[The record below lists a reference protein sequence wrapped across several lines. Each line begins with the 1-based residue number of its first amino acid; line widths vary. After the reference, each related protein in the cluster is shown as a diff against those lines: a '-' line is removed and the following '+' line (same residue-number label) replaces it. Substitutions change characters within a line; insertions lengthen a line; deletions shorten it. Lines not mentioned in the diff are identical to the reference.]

1 MKRPLSQYF
10 SLNRRYSRSIN
21 LERDLERVEALVGY
35 VPTERSVDALR
46 RILAGLTDS
55 QANRAWTLTSVYGTG
70 KSAFAHYLLS
80 LCAPEKNQM
89 RSKALE
95 ITENALD
102 ADSTEYLTLKETI
115 PSQGLFRAVVTAQRE
130 PISNTIVRALC
141 QGARLFWSPSQQAK
155 IAIARQLVDL
165 EIEVNDGITIET
177 RKIPKLVQ
185 EVARAAKTGVFIII
199 DELGKNL
206 EYAAYNAGAEDLYLL
221 QQLTE
226 LPPEEKNPVYLL
238 GILHQAFT
246 EYGQRLASVQRNEWA
261 KIQGRFEDIPFIES
275 AGQMVRLIGQVID
288 QSQAENFHCAISNLA
303 QGWFENLESIAKA
316 ASVAV
321 ATTGA
326 SELSPKD
333 LGGVYPLH
341 PIAALVLPM
350 LCAKYGQNDRSLFTF
365 LTSSEPYS
373 LQNFLEE
380 ETVNGNLPETLKL
393 NRVYDYFVEAT
404 GMGLG
409 SRPNLQRWVEIQ
421 NLIADAKHLDDDYLR
436 VLKTIGT
443 LNLVTTTGT
452 VKATRELV
460 TLAMCDSPHDEKTLQ
475 HWEDIID
482 RLLRR
487 NIITHRRLLDELR
500 LWEGSDFN
508 VEGEVAALIEQERSP
523 LASLL
528 SQTYPLKPLV
538 AQRHSYKT
546 GTLRYFERRYVDN
559 SINLHQLRCSRSD
572 TDGLIACFLEEE
584 LPNKLPITTADGKPL
599 IVLCATKLGV
609 LRLQALEL
617 AALQKI
623 QTNAAQLQTDAV
635 ARREVQYRLFQTKR
649 LLDES
654 LSQSFDL
661 GVIENVCWIRGE
673 RETISNATEFN
684 AKLSAVC
691 DQVYSKTPVL
701 WNELIN
707 RRELTSQ
714 GAKARRELI
723 EAMLAHGDQERLG
736 LDGYGPEVAMY
747 YSLLGETEIHRQEEE
762 SWGFYPPQKDSDLWT
777 VWEAIEDFCFQA
789 KEKQQSLD
797 KLYQRLEAP
806 PYGIKQGSIPV
817 LLTAVLLYHVD
828 DVGVYEDGTFIPVL
842 GAESFELLVK
852 DPSRFSVKYFEITGL
867 RSQVF
872 KELEAVL
879 KSPKSRIPA
888 GVRNMTVL
896 AVAKPLFQFV
906 KKLPV
911 YTLKTK
917 RLSKVAQAVLQTLQQ
932 AQEPDE
938 LLFTS
943 LPQACG
949 LSPIG
954 TDETDDGTTA
964 KTLRKKLVQALH
976 EIQTAYDCLLSECKS
991 RLHDAFGVSSNEA
1004 KLREELG
1011 VRSRS
1016 LKGQCVERMLK
1027 SFTLAATDE
1036 TKTDAE
1042 WLEAL
1047 VMIVADKP
1055 AESWTDEDVTQFEI
1069 RLSDLSRRFKNLEAL
1084 RAEVNAKGGGFEARR
1099 ITVTRPDGQEINQI
1113 VGIDRDSQQQIEEL
1127 VDKVLEILPDNNQL
1141 RQAVIAM
1148 LTERVLDVASGTLPT
1163 LEDSL
1168 TLRYRIGE
1176 KRQERDYG
1184 QKTAQ
1189 PNLSSSVSFPQ
1200 LNSLSIVSIGRN
1212 RESSLSWKGIN
1223 SYLR

>member
-1 MKRPLSQYF
+1 MNRPLSQYF

-35 VPTERSVDALR
+35 VPTEKSVDALR
-46 RILAGLTDS
+46 RILAGFTDS

-70 KSAFAHYLLS
+70 KSAFAHYLVS
-80 LCAPEKNQM
+80 LCATEKDKM

-95 ITENALD
+95 ITENPLGAQS
-102 ADSTEYLTLKETI
+102 AEYCSLKEAI
-115 PSQGLFRAVVTAQRE
+115 PSQGLFRAVATAQRE
-130 PISNTIVRALC
+130 PISNTIVRALAR
-141 QGARLFWSPSQQAK
+141 GARLFWSPAQRAK
-155 IAIARQLVDL
+155 IAIARQLIDL
-165 EIEVNDGITIET
+165 ETKIATGET
-177 RKIPKLVQ
+177 VDSREIPKLILD
-185 EVARAAKTGVFIII
+185 VAQTAKTGVFLII

-206 EYAAYNAGAEDLYLL
+206 EFAAYNAGAEDLYLL

-226 LPPEEKNPVYLL
+226 LPRDEDYPVYLL

-246 EYGQRLASVQRNEWA
+246 EYGQRLAAVQRNEWA

-288 QSQAENFHCAISNLA
+288 RSKAESFHCAISNRA
-303 QGWFENLESIAKA
+303 NEWFEKLESIA
-316 ASVAV
+316 
-321 ATTGA
+321 TT
-326 SELSPKD
+326 ENLTPED
-333 LGGVYPLH
+333 LGAVYPLH
-341 PIAALVLPM
+341 PLAALVLPM

-373 LQNFLEE
+373 FQNFLEE
-380 ETVNGNLPETLKL
+380 ETVNGQIPATLKL
-393 NRVYDYFVEAT
+393 DRVYDYFVEAA
-404 GMGLG
+404 GMGFG

-421 NLIADAKHLDDDYLR
+421 NLIADARHLDEDYRR

-443 LNLVTTTGT
+443 LNLVTTTGA
-452 VKATRELV
+452 VKATPELV
-460 TLAMCDSPHDEKTLQ
+460 TLALCDSPNDEDEQRK
-475 HWEDIID
+475 WDDIID

-487 NIITHRRLLDELR
+487 NVITHRRLWDELR

-508 VEGEVAALIEQERSP
+508 VDAEVAALTEQERSP

-528 SQTYPLKPLV
+528 SETYPLKPLV

-546 GTLRYFERRYVDN
+546 GTLRYFERRYVDA
-559 SINLHQLRCSRSD
+559 SENLAKLRCNSND
-572 TDGLIACFLEEE
+572 TDGLIACWLDEE
-584 LPNKLPITTADGKPL
+584 LPSEPPAETADGKPL

-609 LRLQALEL
+609 LRIQALEF
-617 AALQKI
+617 AALEKI

-635 ARREVQYRLFQTKR
+635 ARREVQYRLFHTKR

-654 LSQSFDL
+654 LSQAFD
-661 GVIENVCWIRGE
+661 VAVNRNPCWIQGE
-673 RETISNATEFN
+673 RETILHTTEFN
-684 AKLSAVC
+684 AKLSEVC
-691 DQVYSKTPVL
+691 DNVYNKTPIL

-723 EAMLAHGDQERLG
+723 EGMLEHCDKERLG
-736 LDGYGPEVAMY
+736 LEGYGPEVAMY

-762 SWGFYPPQKDSDLWT
+762 ALGFYPPHKKSGLWT
-777 VWEAIEDFCFQA
+777 VWQAIEEFCFQA

-797 KLYQRLEAP
+797 KLYQHLEAP
-806 PYGIKQGSIPV
+806 PYGVKQGSIPV
-817 LLTAVLLYHVD
+817 LLAAVLLYRVD
-828 DVGVYEDGTFIPVL
+828 DVGVYEEGSFIPVL
-842 GAESFELLVK
+842 GAEHFELLVK
-852 DPSRFSVKYFEITGL
+852 DPARFSIKYFEIAGL

-879 KSPKSRIPA
+879 KSPKSRMPA
-888 GVRNMTVL
+888 GVRNVTVL

-906 KKLPV
+906 KKLPA

-917 RLSKVAQAVLQTLQQ
+917 RLSPEAQAVLQTLQQ

-949 LSPIG
+949 LPPIG
-954 TDETDDGTTA
+954 TGEADDGTTA
-964 KTLRKKLVQALH
+964 KILRKKLVQALH
-976 EIQTAYDCLLSECKS
+976 EIQTAYDCLLSECKA
-991 RLHDAFGVSSNEA
+991 RLHDAFGVSVNEA
-1004 KLREELG
+1004 KLREELR

-1016 LKGQCVERMLK
+1016 LKGQCVERMLR

-1036 TKTDAE
+1036 TKTDPE

-1055 AESWTDEDVTQFEI
+1055 AESWTDEDVTRFELK
-1069 RLSDLSRRFKNLEAL
+1069 LSDLTRRFKNLEAL
-1084 RAEVNAKGGGFEARR
+1084 RAEVDAKGRGFDARR

-1113 VGIDRDSQQQIEEL
+1113 VGIDRECEDDIEEL
-1127 VDKVLEILPDNNQL
+1127 VEKVLEILPDNTQL
-1141 RQAVIAM
+1141 RQAVIAK
-1148 LTERVLDVASGTLPT
+1148 LTERVLDLASGTLPT

-1176 KRQERDYG
+1176 KRQDREYG
-1184 QKTAQ
+1184 QKTGYA
-1189 PNLSSSVSFPQ
+1189 
-1200 LNSLSIVSIGRN
+1200 
-1212 RESSLSWKGIN
+1212 
-1223 SYLR
+1223 